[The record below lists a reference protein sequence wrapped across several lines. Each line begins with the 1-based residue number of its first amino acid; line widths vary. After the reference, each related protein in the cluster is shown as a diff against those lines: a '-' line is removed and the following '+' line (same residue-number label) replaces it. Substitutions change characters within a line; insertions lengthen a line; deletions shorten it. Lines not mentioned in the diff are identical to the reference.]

1 MQPFYLLFLQSDSNR
16 WVTSVQK
23 PKSRAT
29 EEEQQQQ
36 RRRQEEEE
44 EEEK

>member
-16 WVTSVQK
+16 WITSVQK
-23 PKSRAT
+23 PKSGAA
-29 EEEQQQQ
+29 EEQQQQQ
-36 RRRQEEEE
+36 RRREEEE